1 MSRALSAFP
10 ALVLLTCHSQEL
22 ATSVANV
29 QNAEPVC
36 DWSAGRFLPEGE
48 NLRQACSPTQTQ
60 QVEEA
65 HAFIEKHRIEIAAAL
80 AARCLEAGSFSCPS
94 ESYDLLSRQGSL
106 ATYYCAQEPLRLEA
120 MDGTV
125 LNEYAGVALDFRT
138 NWTSGAY
145 SLDESAF
152 GNFCEIVGTVAHEEA
167 HVVSG
172 IRHRYEGC
180 DLNRNDWV
188 TAVGQE
194 ARLLCRKN
202 VEGFSGE
209 EETVFPG
216 AD

>member
-1 MSRALSAFP
+1 MNKPFAILSA
-10 ALVLLTCHSQEL
+10 LTLLTCRDQEL
-22 ATSVANV
+22 ATNVANV

-36 DWSAGRFLPEGE
+36 EWSAGRFLPEGE
-48 NLRQACSPTQTQ
+48 NLRQACSPTQNQ
-60 QVEEA
+60 QIEEA
-65 HAFIEKHRIEIAAAL
+65 HAFIEKYHIEVAAAL
-80 AARCLEAGSFSCPS
+80 IARCMEAASFSCPL
-94 ESYDLLSRQGSL
+94 ESYELLSRQGSL

-120 MDGTV
+120 TDGTV

-152 GNFCEIVGTVAHEEA
+152 GNFCETVGTVAHEEA
-167 HVVSG
+167 HIVSG

-180 DLNRNDWV
+180 ELNRNDWV

-194 ARLLCRKN
+194 ARLLCRKTLQ
-202 VEGFSGE
+202 GLSE
-209 EETVFPG
+209 EEAVVLS